1 MASPKIPKRF
11 LSGLVNVISL
21 PENSFQELVTKL
33 ERVPLTLNAR
43 ELLGEVVSD
52 VSGIAPDNAE
62 KIASALMSL
71 YMVRA
76 NSDSATTEAIDDIA
90 DTLENVEDKETS
102 LTDEVLSNLKP
113 RLAQLLEIN
122 SFVVG
127 TKAISM
133 LQEHD
138 NIFYRARVLTD
149 IRPVFGVAPNA
160 IQAAVIVHNLRIHHH
175 QEENHKDFY
184 VTLDTQDVQTLIDIL
199 ERAKVKAESLKS
211 LLATSNIPYIEPE

>member
-1 MASPKIPKRF
+1 MPSPKIPKRF
-11 LSGLVNVISL
+11 LIGLINALSL

-33 ERVPLTLNAR
+33 ERVPLTLNVR

-52 VSGIAPDNAE
+52 VSGIAPDDAE

-76 NSDSATTEAIDDIA
+76 NSDRETSEAIDDIA
-90 DTLENVEDKETS
+90 DTLEDVEDRETS

-113 RLAQLLEIN
+113 RLAKLLEVN

-149 IRPVFGVAPNA
+149 IRPVFGVAPDA
-160 IQAAVIVHNLRIHHH
+160 VQAAVIVHNLMIHHH
-175 QEENHKDFY
+175 QGENHKDFY
-184 VTLDTQDVQTLIDIL
+184 VTLDTQDVQILIDIL